1 MSDTLYREQLLD
13 IYRDP
18 SNKGTL
24 LKKDVEVMETNPF
37 CGDVLTLQ
45 LKIKEGIIE
54 DVAFDGGAC
63 IIAIASAAL
72 LTDEL
77 RGKTVGEASEITK
90 QEVLDMLGVELTTS
104 RVKCATLILDALY
117 SALTRYEKSN

>member
-13 IYRDP
+13 IYKDP

-24 LKKDVEVMETNPF
+24 PKKDVEVTEVNPF
-37 CGDVLTLQ
+37 CGDILTLQ
-45 LKIKEGIIE
+45 LKIKEGVIE

-63 IIAIASAAL
+63 IVTIASSAL

-77 RGKTVGEASEITK
+77 RGKTLVEAAAITK

-117 SALTRYEKSN
+117 SALKRYEKSN

>member
-13 IYRDP
+13 IYKDP
-18 SNKGTL
+18 PNKGTL
-24 LKKDVEVMETNPF
+24 AKKDVEVTEANPF

-45 LKIKEGIIE
+45 LKIENGFIE

-63 IIAIASAAL
+63 IVTIASAAL
-72 LTDEL
+72 LTEEL
-77 RGKTVGEASEITK
+77 RGKTLTKAKAITK

-104 RVKCATLILDALY
+104 RVKCATLILETLD
-117 SALTRYEKSN
+117 SALKRYEKSN